1 MANFRLTFPIKG
13 INKSRIPEDQPERTS
28 PDMNNVR
35 AFDVLEELI
44 RGGQRPGMVKRYAEW
59 VTNASAGTGPVV
71 AMCEVSVTE
80 L

>member
-13 INKSRIPEDQPERTS
+13 INKSRIPEDQPQATS

-35 AFDVLEELI
+35 PFDVLDERI
-44 RGGQRPGMVKRYAEW
+44 RGGQRPGMVKRYSQK
-59 VTNASAGTGPVV
+59 VTNAATGTGPVV

>member
-13 INKSRIPEDQPERTS
+13 VNKSRIPEDQPQATS

-35 AFDVLEELI
+35 PFDVLDERI
-44 RGGQRPGMVKRYAEW
+44 RGGQRPGMVKRYSQQ
-59 VTNASAGTGPVV
+59 VIRGGYPAGPIV

>member
-13 INKSRIPEDQPERTS
+13 INKSRIPEDQPEATS

-35 AFDVLEELI
+35 PFDVLDERI
-44 RGGQRPGMVKRYAEW
+44 RGGQRPGMVKRYSE
-59 VTNASAGTGPVV
+59 VVSQYTLGGPVV
-71 AMCEVSVTE
+71 AMCEVSITE